1 MRRVRVRSNEL
12 GVRLCRTRAAG
23 TCGAPQRL
31 SVTCYAAVSAG
42 LGGRRTRGGG
52 RRRASGSNLAI
63 GRTPVF
69 ASPELSDYFGIKH
82 LAVKDESANCFGTHK
97 DRKSLHVALNVV
109 ATPAHERPEGLCIL
123 TAGNAGLSLATI
135 ASAYGLG
142 VTSFISD
149 DSTDAALRAQ
159 LEAACERVIPLDLKG
174 HHWLSTELAHKAGA
188 DQGRRVLDV
197 TNGVIEPFETLVD
210 EICDLGAEQVPDV
223 IVSPVGGG
231 ELFIGLARGIE
242 RRGLR
247 TRLVGVTV
255 CEESAADK
263 LYSHW
268 KPTDDYIK
276 SLTGAGSPHIL
287 RCLKDEQL
295 LRDTYEWLKA
305 ETNIACEPSSAA
317 AFAILR
323 QVKDCLRPREEKV
336 MVINTGTFKTVQRA
350 F

>member
-1 MRRVRVRSNEL
+1 
-12 GVRLCRTRAAG
+12 
-23 TCGAPQRL
+23 
-31 SVTCYAAVSAG
+31 
-42 LGGRRTRGGG
+42 
-52 RRRASGSNLAI
+52 
-63 GRTPVF
+63 
-69 ASPELSDYFGIKH
+69 
-82 LAVKDESANCFGTHK
+82 
-97 DRKSLHVALNVV
+97 
-109 ATPAHERPEGLCIL
+109 LCIL

-135 ASAYGLG
+135 ASNYGIG
-142 VTSFISD
+142 VTSFISG
-149 DSTDAALRAQ
+149 DSTGAALRAQ
-159 LEAACERVIPLDLKG
+159 LEAACEKVVELDLKG
-174 HHWLSTELAHKAGA
+174 RFWSSPELARMAGA
-188 DQGRRVLDV
+188 DRGRRVLDV

-210 EICDLGAEQVPDV
+210 EICELGPEQVPDV

-268 KPTDDYIK
+268 KPTDDYIRF
-276 SLTGAGSPHIL
+276 LTGTGSPHVL

-305 ETNIACEPSSAA
+305 ETNIECEPSSAT

-323 QVKDCLRPREEKV
+323 QINDCLRPREEKV
-336 MVINTGTFKTVQRA
+336 MVINTGTFKTVPRA
-350 F
+350 LLSLPSWRD